1 MVLSPLGWVWDK
13 HCCRCLECICLQEA
27 PIMTSLFRKCVL
39 EMWCKLPR
47 SLPINESSWQTDAEP
62 APVPLQDME
71 ELVSYR
77 LSLMIP
83 SCVSPR
89 PQRDLYRYFA
99 GVLFDLRGLMAPTLM
114 SESHPFL
121 WKATKMRRPPPPAS
135 TGRADWVLRPTEN
148 CVCCRPLPPPSCCS
162 QENGAFK
169 HFKHFSFNHCLT
181 RRLFFWTLV
190 LALSGCL

>member
-77 LSLMIP
+77 LAWWFLAVSLPGLSVISTVILQGYFSIWEAWWLP
-83 SCVSPR
+83 LWCPNPTLFSGKQQRWEDPPLRPPLVEQIECWD
-89 PQRDLYRYFA
+89 PQRTVCVVDL
-99 GVLFDLRGLMAPTLM
+99 
-114 SESHPFL
+114 
-121 WKATKMRRPPPPAS
+121 
-135 TGRADWVLRPTEN
+135 
-148 CVCCRPLPPPSCCS
+148 CLPPHAAARRTELLNILNTSV
-162 QENGAFK
+162 
-169 HFKHFSFNHCLT
+169 LT
-181 RRLFFWTLV
+181 IV
-190 LALSGCL
+190 